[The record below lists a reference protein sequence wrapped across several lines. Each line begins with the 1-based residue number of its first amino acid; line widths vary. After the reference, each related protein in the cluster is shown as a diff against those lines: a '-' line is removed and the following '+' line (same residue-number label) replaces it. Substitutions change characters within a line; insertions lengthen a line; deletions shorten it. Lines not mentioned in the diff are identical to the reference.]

1 MILPVGLKNRVRVKL
16 VKISN
21 FFFRYNSMESA
32 IRNIKIDK
40 VDFHFHQKSSLTVK
54 LKAYNNLRICYEVYP
69 IEISMIKRHYDYV
82 FGTIY

>member
-21 FFFRYNSMESA
+21 FFFRYNSMEST

-40 VDFHFHQKSSLTVK
+40 VDFHFYQKSSLTIK

-69 IEISMIKRHYDYV
+69 IEIIIVPLDHTYV